1 MYNKEYKK
9 IAKVFIIISMVLKAI
24 LIIPLVMGIIT
35 LKQIEKKYMTE
46 EDKTLM
52 GILNILFGSTIAGI
66 FILVGKPIK
75 DLSES

>member
-66 FILVGKPIK
+66 FILVDKPIK